1 VLDYKVFS
9 DAGEMRNAMRVVP
22 NGNGP
27 DVMFTLLRSPQMTAK
42 AFAEDAAAVE
52 RDLKTLKKQ
61 LER

>member
-9 DAGEMRNAMRVVP
+9 GAGEMRNAMRVVP

-27 DVMFTLLRSPQMTAK
+27 DVMFTLLSSPQMTVK